1 MRRGTPQPKEE
12 RLARIAVIPGDG
24 IGNEVTEVAMH
35 VTEVVAAA
43 FDIDLELEW
52 FDYGADT
59 YLKTGVG
66 LPDGALE
73 SLRDDFDA
81 IYLGALGDPRIPDMA
96 HGKEILLGLRFGLD
110 LFVNHR
116 PVKLLDESLCPL
128 KNRTVEDLDFVVFRE
143 NTEGAYVGVGGIF
156 KQGTADEVA
165 LQEDIN
171 TRKGVERIIRY
182 AFEYARSHGR
192 KSVVM
197 SDKSNVLRYGHDLW
211 QRVFEEVRQE
221 YEDIESWHLLVDALT
236 MQIIKNPAQFDVI
249 VTCNMFGDIVTDL
262 CAQLQGGLG
271 VASSANVNPH
281 TGAALFEPVHGSAPK
296 YAGQGVA
303 NPMAA
308 ILAAQLMF
316 EFLEHDDAG
325 AAIEDAVR
333 RSIVDG
339 QVTRDLGGS
348 LKTDEVGI
356 AVAERLAGC

>member
-1 MRRGTPQPKEE
+1 
-12 RLARIAVIPGDG
+12 LARIAVIPGDG
-24 IGNEVTEVAMH
+24 IGIEVTDAAMQ
-35 VTEVVAAA
+35 VTEATAAA
-43 FDIDLELEW
+43 FDIPLELEW
-52 FDYGADT
+52 FDYGADA

-66 LPDGALE
+66 LPDGAMDN
-73 SLRDDFDA
+73 LRDNFDA

-116 PVKLLDESLCPL
+116 PIKLLDERLCPL
-128 KNRTVEDLDFVVFRE
+128 KGRTVDDVDFVIFRE

-182 AFEYARSHGR
+182 AFEYAREHGR
-192 KSVVM
+192 ESVVM

-221 YEDIESWHLLVDALT
+221 YAEIESWHLFVDALT
-236 MQIIKNPAQFDVI
+236 MQMVKNPAQFDVV

-262 CAQLQGGLG
+262 GAQLQGGLG

-296 YAGQGVA
+296 YTGQGVA
-303 NPMAA
+303 NPLAA
-308 ILAAQLMF
+308 ILTAQLMF
-316 EFLEHDDAG
+316 EFLGHQAAG
-325 AAIEDAVR
+325 TAIEDAVR
-333 RSIVDG
+333 ASIAEG
-339 QVTRDLGGS
+339 RVTRDLGGS
-348 LKTDEVGI
+348 LKTDEVGA
-356 AVAERLAGC
+356 AVTELVHT